1 MNIQLASKIDCTG
14 CMACQGACKHNA
26 IRIVKDDNGFVYPSI
41 DESICKQCGACMQKC
56 PILNYDK
63 LKFRD
68 PQKCYAAKIKNEDLT
83 KGCTSGGVAT
93 ALSLRTIQNGGVV
106 YGAAFVPHYGVKHI
120 RVDDEGDLEKLKGSK
135 YVESHITSEIYQS
148 IRADLKSGKK
158 VLFIGTPCQVAAV
171 EQLSDSESLK
181 TVSFICGGGVSQDYL
196 FSHLQ
201 GYGVNKEE
209 VTNVVFRKGRNYCIE
224 VWNGDEKIFYQ
235 EQKDNLYLKAFDY
248 EQYTVRAS
256 CLRCQFCKH
265 ERVGWLTIGD
275 FWGIEQAQCSI
286 REEKDLSC
294 VITHDEKGISWF
306 TSLEGLLYEEVKFED
321 VAHVNVCLNGH
332 RARFKWKFNERCM
345 RAMYPVLGF
354 NKSVKL
360 VKRIIMTYRL
370 PERIVNFINRK
381 LSKYKNGK

>member
-26 IRIVKDDNGFVYPSI
+26 IRIEKDDNGFVYPSI
-41 DESICKQCGACMQKC
+41 DKSICKQCGACMQKC

-63 LKFRD
+63 LKFSD

-83 KGCTSGGVAT
+83 KGCTSGGIAT

-106 YGAAFVPHYGVKHI
+106 YGAAFVPYYGVKHI
-120 RVDDEGDLEKLKGSK
+120 RVDNEKFLEKLKGSK
-135 YVESHITSEIYQS
+135 YVESHITFEIYQS

-235 EQKDNLYLKAFDY
+235 EQKDNLYLKAFDN
-248 EQYTVRAS
+248 EGYTVRPS
-256 CLRCQFCKH
+256 CLRCKFCKND
-265 ERVGWLTIGD
+265 RVGQLTIGD
-275 FWGIEQAQCSI
+275 FWGIEVATCSI
-286 REEKDLSC
+286 KKESDLSC
-294 VITHDEKGISWF
+294 VITHGEKGA
-306 TSLEGLLYEEVKFED
+306 SLIESLSDILCEKVAFSD
-321 VAHVNVCLNGH
+321 VSRYNVCLVDH
-332 RARFKWKFNERCM
+332 RARDGWKFNEKTIHRL
-345 RAMYPVLGF
+345 YPIIGF
-354 NKSVKL
+354 NKSVKFIEKIMKIYRFPGRVIRF
-360 VKRIIMTYRL
+360 VKR
-370 PERIVNFINRK
+370 K
-381 LSKYKNGK
+381 LAK